1 MDRPRRCAVVDD
13 SRVVLD
19 LMRVLLTQ
27 GGWEVATHSE
37 LAGLELQ
44 LRAWAPD
51 VVLLDVGMPGAA
63 PETLRQRVVLLRVS
77 TGAKIVLHSAR
88 DADVLVQLAER
99 SGADAAL
106 TKSGDHVALLAALD
120 RIVPPRS

>member
-37 LAGLELQ
+37 LTGLELQ

-51 VVLLDVGMPGAA
+51 VVLLDVGMPGAST
-63 PETLRQRVVLLRVS
+63 ETLRQRVVLLRVS

-88 DADVLVQLAER
+88 DPEALAQLAER
-99 SGADAAL
+99 SGADAVL
-106 TKSGDHVALLAALD
+106 VKSGDHASVLAALD
-120 RIVPPRS
+120 RIVPPRR